1 LRWPPKLDGLSQ
13 VRKTSGEAGT
23 RAAVRPDPEA
33 TPSRPSQHLALVDSM
48 VALPIVEVVRRAAR
62 AEEIMAAL
70 TNTDVRRLT
79 GREVTVVSRQ
89 IEKLRRG
96 ADLRIA
102 YLGSH
107 TIEPLPQYLSVAA
120 AVRGLLVDGYVG
132 DFNHYYQQILGK
144 AGALQAF
151 DPQLIFLTLSLR
163 ELAPQ
168 VYYDFASLGADDKR
182 VARESIVG
190 HVVDWVGEAIKATDA
205 SLLIA
210 NFVLPAARQAGIAD
224 LDQADG
230 ETAFYLRLNL
240 ELLERLAGNPR
251 AHLFDMEGVV
261 GRYGKARAF
270 SPTLYH
276 LAKMPWQE
284 GLLPHL
290 ADELLRYVQA
300 HLGRTKKCLV
310 MDLDNT
316 LWGGVL
322 GEEGPEGIE
331 IGPGG
336 AMGEAFQEFQRSI
349 AMLKGRGIML
359 AINSKNNDEDVREVF
374 RLRASMP
381 LKLEDFSAVRINWQN
396 KHENL
401 AAIAEELNIGVDSL
415 VFVDDNPAECTLI
428 EEMLSGVRVVRL
440 PSDPAD
446 YAGVLLDLM
455 EFEKLSITAED
466 RAKTQQYQ
474 EQRQRTE
481 HRQAVGDLD
490 AYLASLQTEIRIRPA
505 SEASRARIHQL
516 FSKTNQFNVT
526 TRRYSPADIDRFIAD
541 ERFVLRTIDA
551 SDRFGPLGI
560 IGVYLIDLSQARPH
574 VDSFLMSCRAI
585 GRGIETAVMNTIKEE
600 LLLNRHHEVLSAD
613 FIPTKKNAPARTFFQ
628 SQGFVHVAEDDTG
641 RQCFELRAEAA
652 QPIDCSHVAIV

>member
-1 LRWPPKLDGLSQ
+1 M
-13 VRKTSGEAGT
+13 
-23 RAAVRPDPEA
+23 AA
-33 TPSRPSQHLALVDSM
+33 S
-48 VALPIVEVVRRAAR
+48 PIVEVVKRAAR
-62 AEEIMAAL
+62 AEEIVAAL

-89 IEKLRRG
+89 LEKLRQG

-107 TIEPLPQYLSVAA
+107 TIEPLPQYVSVAA

-144 AGALQAF
+144 AGALHAF
-151 DPQLIFLTLSLR
+151 DPQLIFLALSLR

-168 VYYDFASLGADDKR
+168 VYYNFSRLSHDERRAAH
-182 VARESIVG
+182 ESIVG
-190 HVVDWVGEAIKATDA
+190 HVLDWVNQATKATNA

-210 NFVLPAARQAGIAD
+210 NFAVPATRQAGIAD

-251 AHLFDMEGVV
+251 AYLFDLEGVV

-270 SPTLYH
+270 SPTMYH
-276 LAKMPWQE
+276 LARMPWQE

-290 ADELLRYVQA
+290 ADEVLRYIEA
-300 HLGRTKKCLV
+300 HIGRTKKCLV
-310 MDLDNT
+310 LDLDNT

-336 AMGEAFQEFQRSI
+336 AMAEAFLDLQRTV
-349 AMLKGRGIML
+349 AMIKRRGIML
-359 AINSKNNDEDVREVF
+359 AINTKNNEEDVREAF
-374 RLRASMP
+374 RVRSEMP

-401 AAIAEELNIGVDSL
+401 LAIAEELKIGVDSL

-428 EEMLSGVRVVRL
+428 EEMLPGVRIVRL
-440 PSDPAD
+440 PTDPAD
-446 YAGVLLDLM
+446 YPGVLLDLM

-466 RAKTQQYQ
+466 RAKTRQYQ
-474 EQRQRTE
+474 EQRQRAE
-481 HRQAVGDLD
+481 HLEAVGDLD
-490 AYLASLQTEIRIRPA
+490 AYLASLQTEVRIRPP
-505 SEASRARIHQL
+505 SDGHRARVHQL
-516 FSKTNQFNVT
+516 FSKTNQFNLT
-526 TRRYSPADIDRFIAD
+526 TKRYSPADIDRFMSDDHFA
-541 ERFVLRTIDA
+541 LRTIEA
-551 SDRFGPLGI
+551 TDRFGALGI
-560 IGVYLIDLSQARPH
+560 IGVYLIDLSQGLPYI
-574 VDSFLMSCRAI
+574 DSFLMSCRAI

-600 LLLNRHHEVLSAD
+600 LLLSGRHQALLAD
-613 FIPTKKNAPARTFFQ
+613 FLPTRKNAPARDFYP
-628 SQGFVHVAEDDTG
+628 SQGFTRVAEDESG
-641 RQCFELRAEAA
+641 RQSFELRADAA
-652 QPIDCSHVAIV
+652 RTVDCPHVAIV